1 MMLSALSPVTP
12 LHNPSAWLPKTLANS
27 ANSRVTLQ
35 PANCDT
41 QHLQRGSS
49 LELPEP
55 MGCEV
60 ECIDGS
66 VWITHVGDSNDLIL
80 ETGQFYHVDI
90 PQRMLAYALK
100 TSHLQ
105 FRTA

>member
-1 MMLSALSPVTP
+1 MLSALSPVIP

-90 PQRMLAYALK
+90 PQRLLAYALQ
-100 TSHLQ
+100 TSQLQ

>member
-1 MMLSALSPVTP
+1 MLSALNPVVP

-27 ANSRVTLQ
+27 AHSRITLK
-35 PANCDT
+35 PADCDT
-41 QHLQRGSS
+41 QHLQRGTT
-49 LELPEP
+49 LDLPEP

-60 ECIDGS
+60 ECLKGS
-66 VWITHVGDSNDLIL
+66 VWITHVGDSIDLIL
-80 ETGQFYHVDI
+80 EAGQFYHVDI
-90 PQRMLAYALK
+90 PHRMLAYALK